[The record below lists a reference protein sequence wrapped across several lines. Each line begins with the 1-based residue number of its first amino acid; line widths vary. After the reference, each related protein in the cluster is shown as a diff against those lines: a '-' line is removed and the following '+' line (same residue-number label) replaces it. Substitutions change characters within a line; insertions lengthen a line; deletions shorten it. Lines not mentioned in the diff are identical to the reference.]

1 MKAILSIM
9 LATCILISSN
19 GYAFSVKDNTFDTAK
34 PKAILAKTNSWP
46 RPPSALP
53 DIISK
58 HAYTGKEQ
66 LQYTSK
72 QLEKARKAGIHA
84 PAFPKELP
92 HVWKGHTFE
101 KCSYCK
107 KLAFQRREYIP
118 LLEVYNYRLKKA
130 ILPETLS
137 VEELAAY
144 RLMDEVA
151 LGTVELKYDG
161 KNSLRN
167 IKKVAELF
175 DEDFK
180 LIEVN
185 ETNKIVT
192 IEHYAPFQYLIKREI
207 FIDSLTR
214 DEKNTYY
221 DMQITKYG
229 SVEIECYS
237 QTEFAIVM
245 KIAETL
251 DKEFQVLDVDK
262 EKYLIRI
269 THDRLNL
276 S

>member
-1 MKAILSIM
+1 M
-9 LATCILISSN
+9 LATCILSSSN
-19 GYAFSVKDNTFDTAK
+19 GEAFSVNDNTFDTAK
-34 PKAILAKTNSWP
+34 PKAAVAKTNSWP
-46 RPPSALP
+46 RSPSALP
-53 DIISK
+53 DIFSK
-58 HAYTGKEQ
+58 HAHTGKEKP
-66 LQYTSK
+66 QYTSK

-130 ILPETLS
+130 VLPETLS

-144 RLMDEVA
+144 RLMDKA
-151 LGTVELKYDG
+151 TLGTVELKYDG

-167 IKKVAELF
+167 IKRVAELF

-180 LIEVN
+180 PIEVN

-251 DKEFQVLDVDK
+251 DKEFQVLDLDK

>member
-1 MKAILSIM
+1 MKAILGIM

-19 GYAFSVKDNTFDTAK
+19 GEAFSVNDNTFDTEK
-34 PKAILAKTNSWP
+34 PKAAVAKTNSWP
-46 RPPSALP
+46 RSPSALP
-53 DIISK
+53 DIFPK
-58 HAYTGKEQ
+58 HAHTGNEKP
-66 LQYTSK
+66 QYTSK

-84 PAFPKELP
+84 PVFPKELP

-107 KLAFQRREYIP
+107 KLAFQRQEYIP

-137 VEELAAY
+137 VEKLVAY
-144 RLMDEVA
+144 RLMNEAA